1 MYKTKLKTKLEDF
14 NSVND
19 FNFTSE
25 ELTEYGG
32 EYVEKESCL
41 LTFGI
46 PKGKGIVDWG
56 RNIIQISNE
65 DLFKGKILKIYL
77 KKIFEKINEIT
88 SLNEEYNLS
97 FVNGEES
104 STKINIFVVR
114 TGIYGSCI
122 ESRIKNNIYLEVG
135 GWVEEAPVNEYLTRL
150 SCYFYLN
157 DFRKEIG
164 IENKI
169 SLEEYKKI
177 TRIVWSKM
185 IESKEYKQLIS
196 DYKQTIETPLE

>member
-1 MYKTKLKTKLEDF
+1 MYKTKLEDF
-14 NSVND
+14 NIVND
-19 FNFTSE
+19 FNFTLE
-25 ELTEYGG
+25 ELAEYGG

-41 LTFGI
+41 LTLGI

-65 DLFKGKILKIYL
+65 DLIKGKILKTYL
-77 KKIFEKINEIT
+77 KKIFEKMNEI
-88 SLNEEYNLS
+88 SFLDENYNLS

-114 TGIYGSCI
+114 TGIYGNCV
-122 ESRIKNNIYLEVG
+122 ESRIKNNVYLEVSR
-135 GWVEEAPVNEYLTRL
+135 WIEEEPVDRYLTRL
-150 SCYFYLN
+150 SYYFGLA

-164 IENKI
+164 IENNI

-177 TRIVWSKM
+177 TRIAWAEMFDS
-185 IESKEYKQLIS
+185 EEYKQLIS
-196 DYKQTIETPLE
+196 NYK